1 MFGMGDG
8 SVMKKIGLIGVVLL
22 GMATGAWAEVA
33 ISNVRVEQR
42 GGTDLVDIYYDFQ
55 ITGHGGTFPVML
67 TINNGTNPVSA
78 ASATGAVG
86 TNQSSGNNKH
96 IVWNAGTD
104 WGAYHGTTNMS
115 FRVNVSAVATRPT
128 GGDTSATGWEVVNTR
143 WVRNF
148 YTNGAI
154 TMSDRNTSLI
164 WVFDANARAR
174 ATWTAAKSACNNLSY
189 AGYSDWFLPS
199 GSQLAAMYSQTSV
212 FVDVQVADPY
222 NWYWSSSAVNASAS
236 SAVRMSDG
244 LLAALDNSGVLW
256 PWPCRTGP

>member
-1 MFGMGDG
+1 
-8 SVMKKIGLIGVVLL
+8 MKKIGWVGVALL
-22 GMATGAWAEVA
+22 WMATGARADVA
-33 ISNVRVEQR
+33 ISNVRVDQR
-42 GGTDLVDIYYDFQ
+42 DGTDLVDIYYDFQ
-55 ITGHGGTFPVML
+55 ITGHGGSFPVML
-67 TINNGTNPVSA
+67 TINNGTNPVSS

-86 TNQSSGNNKH
+86 TNQSAGNDKH

-115 FRVNVSAVATRPT
+115 FKVNVSAVATRPT
-128 GGDTSATGWEVVNTR
+128 GGDATASGWEVVNTR

-164 WVFDANARAR
+164 WMFDANANSRG
-174 ATWTAAKSACNNLSY
+174 TWSAAKTTCNNLTY

-199 GSQLAAMYSQTSV
+199 SSQLSAMYSQIAV

-222 NWYWSSSAVNASAS
+222 NVYWSSTAVNASAS
-236 SAVRMSDG
+236 YVVRMSDG
-244 LLAALDNSGVLW
+244 LLFSADNSNSCW